1 MISASSIRAFWRA
14 RTRLEKTVAVLG
26 ALSALIELFRARGL
40 LAGLVEFLAVMAG
53 FALAIR
59 YLRRALLSLMWR
71 LRHRLLITYLF
82 IGVVPVLLLL
92 TMAGLAAYIF
102 YGQVATYLVGTEVER
117 VKQELRLAARA
128 AAYDVDQ
135 ARAAGGEPGQA
146 ALTDLVRMRLPPRLA
161 DLQVGA
167 TWQRQRPPWLDQE
180 FCGLVV
186 IEQGALLRAAIPL
199 ARGALI
205 AGIPVDTRMVGRL
218 APGIG
223 AFHFMP
229 AVGEATGLTPEQRQQ
244 IAISNDWVRVG
255 DRLYDRRGG
264 VQAGVMPP
272 PANRLD
278 FVVQWAIS
286 ANTTEW
292 NTGKAALPAL
302 LVVYSRPSLLNAR
315 LFTTLGEFSQLPLYG
330 LAAIAV
336 AFLFIEIFSLLI
348 GVGLTRSM
356 TRAIADLYEGTLRV
370 HAGDFSWR
378 IPVRSRDQLASLAE
392 SFNTMTASIKQL
404 IEEQKEKQRLQLE
417 LDVARDVQANLFP
430 KQVPSLNRLE
440 LNGLCSPAR
449 SVSGDYYDFVPL
461 DERNLALV
469 IGDVAGKGIS
479 AALMMAGLQSMLHTQ
494 FDLTRDSLVRRA
506 VAGDGGSTA
515 PPAADAVA
523 ALVGQLN
530 RQLYRQ
536 IARGRFVTFFCGLYD
551 DDTGELTYTNA
562 GHPPPMILRDGALHR
577 LEKGGVV
584 LGIFPGARYEQETV
598 SLQPGDLFL
607 LFTDGITEPENSY
620 GEEFGEQRL
629 LALIGRNAHRSA
641 AEIVEAVMSAV
652 REWTGSPEL
661 QDDMT
666 VVVARRR

>member
-14 RTRLEKTVAVLG
+14 RTRLEKTVALLA

-40 LAGLVEFLAVMAG
+40 LAGLVEFLAVLAG

-59 YLRRALLSLMWR
+59 YVRRALLVLMWR

-92 TMAGLAAYIF
+92 TMAALAAYIF

-135 ARAAGGEPGQA
+135 ARAGGRELGQA
-146 ALTDLVRMRLPPRLA
+146 ALIELVRMHLPPRLA
-161 DLQVGA
+161 DLQIEVA
-167 TWQRQRPPWLDQE
+167 LPRQRPPWIDKE

-186 IEQGALLRAAIPL
+186 IEHSALLRAAMPL
-199 ARGALI
+199 GRGALM
-205 AGIPVDTRMVGRL
+205 AGIPVDGRLVGSL

-223 AFHFMP
+223 AFHFML
-229 AVGEATGLTPEQRQQ
+229 ATGEATDLTPDQRQQ
-244 IAISNDWVRVG
+244 IAISSDWVRVG
-255 DRLYDRRGG
+255 ERLYDRRGG

-278 FVVQWAIS
+278 FVVQWAVAADVID
-286 ANTTEW
+286 W

-315 LFTTLGEFSQLPLYG
+315 LFPTLGEFSQ
-330 LAAIAV
+330 AAPIVLGGIAV
-336 AFLFIEIFSLLI
+336 AFLFIEVFSLLI

-356 TRAIADLYEGTLRV
+356 TRAIADLYEGTLRL
-370 HAGDFSWR
+370 HAGDLTWR

-430 KQVPSLNRLE
+430 KEVPTLNRLE
-440 LNGLCSPAR
+440 LMGSCSPAR

-536 IARGRFVTFFCGLYD
+536 ITKGRFATFFCGLYD

-584 LGIFPGARYEQETV
+584 LGIFPGARYQQETV

-629 LALIGRNAHRSA
+629 LALIGRNAHRPA

>member
-1 MISASSIRAFWRA
+1 VDQAHAGGR
-14 RTRLEKTVAVLG
+14 ELG
-26 ALSALIELFRARGL
+26 QAALIEL
-40 LAGLVEFLAVMAG
+40 
-53 FALAIR
+53 
-59 YLRRALLSLMWR
+59 
-71 LRHRLLITYLF
+71 
-82 IGVVPVLLLL
+82 
-92 TMAGLAAYIF
+92 
-102 YGQVATYLVGTEVER
+102 
-117 VKQELRLAARA
+117 
-128 AAYDVDQ
+128 
-135 ARAAGGEPGQA
+135 
-146 ALTDLVRMRLPPRLA
+146 VRMHLPPRLA
-161 DLQVGA
+161 DLQIEVA
-167 TWQRQRPPWLDQE
+167 LPRQRPPWIDKE

-186 IEQGALLRAAIPL
+186 IEQSALLRAAMPL
-199 ARGALI
+199 GRGALI
-205 AGIPVDTRMVGRL
+205 AGVPVDGRLVGCL

-223 AFHFMP
+223 AFHFML
-229 AVGEATGLTPEQRQQ
+229 ATGESTDLTPDQRQQ

-278 FVVQWAIS
+278 FVVQWAVAADVID
-286 ANTTEW
+286 W

-315 LFTTLGEFSQLPLYG
+315 LFPTLGEFSQ
-330 LAAIAV
+330 AATIVLGGIAV
-336 AFLFIEIFSLLI
+336 AFLVIEIFSLLI

-370 HAGDFSWR
+370 HAGDLTWR
-378 IPVRSRDQLASLAE
+378 IPIRSRDQLASLAE

-430 KQVPSLNRLE
+430 KEVPTLNRLE
-440 LNGLCSPAR
+440 LMGLCSPAR

-536 IARGRFVTFFCGLYD
+536 ITKGRFATFFCGLYD
-551 DDTGELTYTNA
+551 DETGELTYTNA

-584 LGIFPGARYEQETV
+584 LGIFPGAQYEQETV

-629 LALIGRNAHRSA
+629 LALIGRNAHRPV
-641 AEIVEAVMSAV
+641 AEIAAAVMSAV